1 MPRFSWID
9 AQRNIQNNREEGIRT
24 REEALNLVEYAERVA
39 LTKAFQGDGNGR
51 IRELFRIARQLQGD
65 LWSPQALEVYK
76 LLEQCKA
83 NLQPEEEQ
91 EEEEEEHPAPTR
103 RPPERTKPT
112 PQSNPSGEELYTI
125 KKTEHLSYKEIGER
139 VGLTEAAV
147 VWRITRYRNHH
158 GLPPFN
164 TRGAGLTGEDLY
176 TIKKTE
182 GLTYKE
188 LAERTGL
195 TEATVVQRVK
205 RHWRKHS
212 LPNFD
217 RGNGLTGEDLYTI
230 KKEQGLTDKQLA
242 ELTGLPKN
250 GVTQR
255 IWKYR
260 QQHNLPG
267 FHARRTGL
275 TGEDL
280 YTIKKA
286 EGLTDRMVSER
297 TGYTINTV
305 REKMRVFRRESGLPD
320 FSPDAGGPAG
330 KDLYEMKRAE
340 GLTFRELG
348 RRCGLKPGT
357 VEDRVDRHRKRHSL
371 PAFIGKGPTGKE
383 LFNLK
388 RREGLMGKE
397 LAARFDIPE
406 TVVMSRIGSFR
417 KKHGIPA
424 GCWQVLSGK
433 SLYHMVKQQHVKFA
447 YRMVA
452 HLTGLPVDIILDRI
466 RTYKKQYRVRESDAD
481 LFWMRGELGLSLDR
495 IARRTGVPL
504 HEVKARLSRYRESL
518 GLMGYSRKVTDEELY
533 NLRRQGYT
541 YDQVRE
547 ITGLRGV
554 KKKVKRYA
562 WELTHQRERERLSN
576 HPGKIVA
583 HVDPSMSVEGRLGY
597 VVEP

>member
-1 MPRFSWID
+1 M
-9 AQRNIQNNREEGIRT
+9 QNNREEGIRT

-39 LTKAFQGDGNGR
+39 LTKAFQGNGNGR

-76 LLEQCKA
+76 LLERCKA
-83 NLQPEEEQ
+83 TLQPEEEE

-103 RPPERTKPT
+103 RPPERTKPIS
-112 PQSNPSGEELYTI
+112 QSNPS
-125 KKTEHLSYKEIGER
+125 
-139 VGLTEAAV
+139 
-147 VWRITRYRNHH
+147 
-158 GLPPFN
+158 
-164 TRGAGLTGEDLY
+164 GEDLY

-205 RHWRKHS
+205 RHWRKHG

-217 RGNGLTGEDLYTI
+217 RSKGITGEDLYTM

-242 ELTGLPKN
+242 ELTGLSKN

-260 QQHNLPG
+260 QRQGLPG

-280 YTIKKA
+280 YTMKKA

-305 REKMRVFRRESGLPD
+305 REKMRLFRNKSGLPD
-320 FSPDAGGPAG
+320 FTPDAGGPAG
-330 KDLYEMKRAE
+330 KDLYEIKRAE
-340 GLTFRELG
+340 GLTFKELG
-348 RRCGLKPGT
+348 RRFGLKPGT
-357 VEDRVDRHRKRHSL
+357 VEDRLDRYIKRRSL
-371 PAFIGKGPTGKE
+371 PAFIGEGPTGKE

-417 KKHGIPA
+417 KKHGIP
-424 GCWQVLSGK
+424 GGHWQVLSGK
-433 SLYHMVKQQHVKFA
+433 SLYRMVKQQHVKFA

-452 HLTGLPVDIILDRI
+452 YLTGLPVDVILDRI
-466 RTYKKQYRVRESDAD
+466 RTYKTQYGVKESDVD
-481 LFWMRGELGLSLDR
+481 LFRMREELGMSLNH
-495 IARRTGVPL
+495 IARRAGIPFD
-504 HEVKARLSRYRESL
+504 EAKARISRYRESL
-518 GLMGYSRKVTDEELY
+518 GLMGYTRSLTDEDFY
-533 NLRRQGYT
+533 NLKRQGYT
-541 YDQVRE
+541 YDQIRE

-554 KKKVKRYA
+554 KKKVNRHA
-562 WELTHQRERERLSN
+562 WELTRQREHERLSN
-576 HPGKIVA
+576 HPGVTSVEGRA
-583 HVDPSMSVEGRLGY
+583 SMSVEGHRGY
-597 VVEP
+597 IVEVEQ